1 MKVLVTG
8 GSRGIGESVVR
19 RLSAAGHDVSFTY
32 LKSEDRAESVAKD
45 TNSRCYKCDVTSESD
60 IKKLKTLV
68 KDVDALVLNAG
79 ISSFDQ
85 VQDVTSEKWRLVL
98 DTNLTG
104 AFLTVRE
111 FVSGMISSKRGKI
124 VALSSMW
131 ARHGSSCESHYS
143 ASKGG
148 LEAFVKSLAKEL
160 GPSGINVNAVAPGFI
175 GTDMNASL
183 SEEAVAE
190 IVSETPLQRAGTPG
204 DVAAAVEFLLSD
216 DSSFITGA
224 VLPVDGGYAL

>member
-8 GSRGIGESVVR
+8 GSRGIGEGVVR
-19 RLSAAGHDVSFTY
+19 RLSAAGHDVVFTY
-32 LKSEDRAESVAKD
+32 LTSEDRAKSVAKD
-45 TNSRCYKCDVTSESD
+45 TNSRCYKCDVTSEED
-60 IKKLKTLV
+60 IKRLKGWV

-85 VQDVTSEKWRLVL
+85 VQDVTLEKWRRIL

-111 FVSGMISSKRGKI
+111 FVSGMISAKRGRI
-124 VALSSMW
+124 VAVSSMW
-131 ARHGSSCESHYS
+131 AKHGSSCESHYA
-143 ASKGG
+143 ASKAG

-175 GTDMNASL
+175 DTEMNAAL
-183 SEEAVAE
+183 SEEAVGE
-190 IVSETPLQRAGTPG
+190 IVSETPLLRAGTPG
-204 DVAAAVEFLLSD
+204 DVAAAVEFLISD
-216 DSSFITGA
+216 DASFVTGA
-224 VLPVDGGYAL
+224 VLAVDGGYAL